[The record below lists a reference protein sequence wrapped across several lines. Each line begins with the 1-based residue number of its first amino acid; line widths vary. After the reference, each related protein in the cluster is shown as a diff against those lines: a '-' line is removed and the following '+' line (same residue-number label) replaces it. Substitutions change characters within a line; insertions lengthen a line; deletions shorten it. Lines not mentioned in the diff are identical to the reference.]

1 MRRFITAACATTL
14 GISLSTAL
22 AVAGSASAATTHHA
36 TPAGTTIVVSPGQ
49 SIQAA
54 VNHARPGDTV
64 LLKRGVYHQS
74 VQIRTDGIT
83 LRGSGNSRRGTVL
96 MPPAAKPR
104 SVCASGFGVTGVC
117 VLAKKVD
124 PKSGAVLQMVSNDT
138 ITGMYVTGF
147 PANGVFGYGTNG
159 LTVTNVSAVNDGAYG
174 ISRFVSTRTLFAG
187 DTAVGNHEAGF
198 YVGDSPDADTV
209 VRDNVAVGNQFGIFV
224 RHAREV
230 TVLRNLATRNCEGI
244 LVLDDGQKG
253 GAGNAAILRN
263 VAAGNNKFCP
273 KTADTPVSTQGGG
286 ILLLGATRTL
296 VAHNAVSG
304 NAGRQ
309 FNSGGI
315 VVLSASKISH
325 GSNPNHDT
333 IAANHAFHNRP
344 ADLIWDGTGTGVHFV
359 ANHCGASQPAGLCH

>member
-1 MRRFITAACATTL
+1 MPAA
-14 GISLSTAL
+14 
-22 AVAGSASAATTHHA
+22 
-36 TPAGTTIVVSPGQ
+36 TIVVSPGQ

-83 LRGSGNSRRGTVL
+83 LRGSGNSLQGTVL
-96 MPPAAKPR
+96 KPPARKPHTL
-104 SVCASGFGVTGVC
+104 CTGAFGLTGVC
-117 VLAKKVD
+117 ILAKKVN
-124 PKSGAVLQMVSNDT
+124 PKNGAVLQVVSTDT

-159 LTVTNVSAVNDGAYG
+159 LTVTNVSAVNDGDYG

-187 DTAVGNHEAGF
+187 DTAVGNDEAGF

-209 VRDNVAVGNQFGIFV
+209 VRDNLAVGNQFGIFV
-224 RHAREV
+224 RHARGV
-230 TVLRNLATRNCEGI
+230 TVFHNVAIKNCEGI

-263 VAAGNNKFCP
+263 VAAGNNKFCA
-273 KTADTPVSTQGGG
+273 KTKDTPVNVEGGG
-286 ILLLGATRTL
+286 ILLLGATNTL

-344 ADLIWDGTGTGVHFV
+344 ADLIWDGTGVGVQFV
-359 ANHCGASQPAGLCH
+359 ANHCGTSRPAGLCH